1 MKMKAEISSARES
14 TNDQVAGRHTTED
27 SDSYIHIHI
36 FLLLVTSDSLHNRPS
51 STDLFKN
58 L

>member
-1 MKMKAEISSARES
+1 MKAEISSARES